1 MSQLF
6 TFHWQWM
13 LAILGMGVATYATRL
28 SGLLLM
34 RGVVVKGRAKAAL
47 DALPPSVLMAVI
59 TPTILMTGWAETVA
73 GVITAIAAILR
84 LPLLATMVIGMGSLW
99 LLKTFAG

>member
-1 MSQLF
+1 MNSLF
-6 TFHWQWM
+6 SIHWQW
-13 LAILGMGVATYATRL
+13 LTAILGMGLATYATRL

-59 TPTILMTGWAETVA
+59 TPTVLMTGKAETLA
-73 GVITAIAAILR
+73 AIITAIAAIMR
-84 LPLLATMVIGMGSLW
+84 LPLLATMVIGIGSVW
-99 LLKTFAG
+99 ALKAFGI

>member
-1 MSQLF
+1 MSNLF
-6 TFHWQWM
+6 SVHWQWL
-13 LAILGMGVATYATRL
+13 LAILGMGLATYATRL

-59 TPTILMTGWAETVA
+59 TPTVLMTGRAES
-73 GVITAIAAILR
+73 IAAVLTAVAAIMR
-84 LPLLATMVIGMGSLW
+84 LPLLASMAIGIGSVWALKAMGL
-99 LLKTFAG
+99 

>member
-1 MSQLF
+1 
-6 TFHWQWM
+6 
-13 LAILGMGVATYATRL
+13 MGLATYATRL

-59 TPTILMTGWAETVA
+59 TPTVLMTGKAETLA
-73 GVITAIAAILR
+73 AIITAIAAILR
-84 LPLLATMVIGMGSLW
+84 LPLLATMMTGIGSVW
-99 LLKTFAG
+99 ALKAFGI

>member
-1 MSQLF
+1 MNALI
-6 TFHWQWM
+6 HWPW
-13 LAILGMGVATYATRL
+13 LIPILGMGLATYATRL

-59 TPTILMTGWAETVA
+59 TPTVLMTGKAES
-73 GVITAIAAILR
+73 TAAALTALAAILR
-84 LPLLATMVIGMGSLW
+84 LPLLATMAIGIGAVW
-99 LLKTFAG
+99 ALKALGL